1 MPHLAR
7 DAASASKSS
16 RVKTKTSY
24 NSKVVDGSSAD
35 RAYAE
40 LKRRILDNELA
51 PGDQLLEQEGAVL
64 LGMSRTPIRE
74 AMVRLAQEGLI
85 EIRPRHGMRVARIS
99 PDDMREIYEI
109 LTALES
115 YAAEAV
121 AMRGVSAS
129 EFAPLEAAL
138 SDMEMALQKDDLVRW
153 AKADERFHSQLVELA
168 GNKRLSALV
177 STYREQ
183 SHRVRMTTL
192 RMRPKPAASNRDH
205 AALIKAIRKRDP
217 ELARR
222 IHHGHRQTAGRVLIG
237 LLQTHRLKNL

>member
-1 MPHLAR
+1 MPRLAR
-7 DAASASKSS
+7 VAASASKSS
-16 RVKTKTSY
+16 RVKTKPLDK
-24 NSKVVDGSSAD
+24 NKMAGGSSAN

-74 AMVRLAQEGLI
+74 AMVRLAQEGLV
-85 EIRPRHGMRVARIS
+85 EIRPRHGMRVAGIS

-121 AMRGVSAS
+121 AMRGLSAS
-129 EFAPLEAAL
+129 DLGSLEATL
-138 SDMEMALQKDDLVRW
+138 SDMEVALQKDDLVRW
-153 AKADERFHSQLVELA
+153 AEADERFHSQLVELG
-168 GNKRLSALV
+168 GNKRLSAAV

-192 RMRPKPAASNRDH
+192 RMRPTPTASNRDH

-217 ELARR
+217 KLARR
-222 IHHGHRQTAGRVLIG
+222 IHYGHRQTAGRVLIG
-237 LLQTHRLKNL
+237 LLQTHGLKSL